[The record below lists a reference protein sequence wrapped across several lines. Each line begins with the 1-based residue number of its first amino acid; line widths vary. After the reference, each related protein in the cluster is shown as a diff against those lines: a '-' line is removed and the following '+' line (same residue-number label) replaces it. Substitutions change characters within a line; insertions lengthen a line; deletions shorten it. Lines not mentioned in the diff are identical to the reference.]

1 MSVGET
7 AYKSRRTKKGRQQR
21 CPILGW
27 DIGGRLKFFVFCSQP
42 AFEQIKVKFLIGQV
56 LNDRNSNKHRS
67 GSSATQI
74 TLRE

>member
-1 MSVGET
+1 MLVRET
-7 AYKSRRTKKGRQQR
+7 GYKSRRTKKGRQQR

-42 AFEQIKVKFLIGQV
+42 GFEQIKVKFLIGQV

>member
-1 MSVGET
+1 MSVRET
-7 AYKSRRTKKGRQQR
+7 AYKSCRTKKGRQQR

>member
-56 LNDRNSNKHRS
+56 INDRNSNKHRS

-74 TLRE
+74 TLME

>member
-1 MSVGET
+1 MLIRET
-7 AYKSRRTKKGRQQR
+7 GYKSRRMKKGRQQR
-21 CPILGW
+21 CPSLGW

-56 LNDRNSNKHRS
+56 RNSNKHRS

>member
-56 LNDRNSNKHRS
+56 INDRYSNKHRS